1 MVVVAPVGMPKSGCV
16 FHRCTVRR
24 CSPAAGGRL
33 LFAATEDGSV
43 RAYKLPLTPDFH
55 AVRRLCCEL
64 TCNSHGALAAVVW
77 DAC

>member
-1 MVVVAPVGMPKSGCV
+1 MPNSSCLSHGCSL
-16 FHRCTVRR
+16 CL

-55 AVRRLCCEL
+55 TVRRLCCEPAL
-64 TCNSHGALAAVVW
+64 SSHGTLSAVVSGMH
-77 DAC
+77 A